1 MSLKKSRSTHKSTAQ
16 KYGYLEGWVSLVVN
30 SLLFVVKFWA
40 GVVTGSVAM
49 IADAWHTLSDSFT
62 SIVMIVGFKLSAKP
76 ADKEHP
82 FGHGRFEL
90 ISALIIGVLL
100 AVVGFSFLIDA
111 IGKLSEHE
119 SVVFGKL
126 AIIVTAISVVVKE
139 ALAQFAFRL
148 GKKANSPSIKADGWH
163 HRSDAISS
171 VIILAGIFFG
181 EKFWWMDGVLGI
193 MVAILIFYSSYEII
207 KETLNPL
214 LGEKADNKLEEK
226 IQTIASE
233 VCKKNLNIH
242 HLRVHQY
249 GQHNEVTFHI
259 ELPSDILLI
268 DAHDIAN
275 KLENR
280 IINETGFYSTIH
292 MEPTGTLHLK
302 ENTRIISFNFSDNDN
317 FKIAHKIRD
326 EVFVGE
332 QNVDPDLEFD
342 GFDNISTHYL
352 CLYQETPVATARWRE
367 TGEGIKFER
376 FAVLK
381 NYRNKGFAKFL
392 LDQILKDVAFR
403 KKTIYL
409 HSQVSAAGFY
419 EKFGFVA
426 EGEIFREAN
435 IDHYKMIYKNA
446 QN

>member
-1 MSLKKSRSTHKSTAQ
+1 MNTGKSRNNHKSAAH
-16 KYGYLEGWVSLVVN
+16 KAGYLEGWISLIVN
-30 SLLFVVKFWA
+30 SLLFVLKFWA

-49 IADAWHTLSDSFT
+49 IADAWHTLSDSIT
-62 SIVMIVGFKLSAKP
+62 SIVMIIGFKLSAKP
-76 ADKEHP
+76 ADREHP

-100 AVVGFSFLIDA
+100 AVVGFSFLVDS
-111 IGKLSEHE
+111 IGKLSDHK

-148 GKKANSPSIKADGWH
+148 GKKVNSPSIKADGWH

-171 VIILAGIFFG
+171 VIILVGIFFG

-193 MVAILIFYSSYEII
+193 MVAILIFYSAYEII

-226 IQTIASE
+226 IRGIASE
-233 VCKKNLNIH
+233 ISNKNLNIH

-259 ELPSDILLI
+259 ELPSDIFLI
-268 DAHDIAN
+268 DAHDVAN

-280 IINETGFYSTIH
+280 ILNETGFYSTIH
-292 MEPTGTLHLK
+292 MEPTGTFHLK
-302 ENTRIISFNFSDNDN
+302 ENTRIISFNFSDNEN
-317 FKIAHKIRD
+317 FKTAHHIRN
-326 EVFVGE
+326 EVFVAE
-332 QNVDPDLEFD
+332 QNVDPVLEFD
-342 GFDNISTHYL
+342 GQDHISTHYL
-352 CLYQETPVATARWRE
+352 CLYQETPIATARWRE
-367 TGEGIKFER
+367 TTDGIKLER

-381 NYRNKGFAKFL
+381 KFRKNGFAKIL

-403 KKTIYL
+403 KKQIYL
-409 HSQVSAAGFY
+409 HSQVFAVGFY
-419 EKFGFVA
+419 EKFGFVKT
-426 EGEIFREAN
+426 GETFIEAN
-435 IDHYKMIYKNA
+435 IEHYKMIY
-446 QN
+446 QNEQN